1 MRSPVLC
8 PHPGAPCPF
17 RNNALEWASLYAR
30 PCNKL
35 KPHPCYT
42 QLGGGGTDAGTPPI
56 VMDAEI
62 TVSLLVELFGRIRH
76 DLPRAN
82 FWSLSNRQLHSLDT
96 QSTSILSC
104 LTALLVSADPPSL
117 SDMARHA
124 CHMLCLLP
132 DMRHAGD
139 TPSLL
144 STPDDYFLNTYKSRY
159 FTHIPENI
167 RDTLRIKWTLG
178 DGSCMLN
185 AVLLLTGRRPSLG
198 GGDVPGMRTLRLALA
213 LQHLIDYDRL
223 AKCVVEP
230 CTPARIY
237 PYVARMAHPY
247 AYLGQLNAAMLARLI
262 DREIWI
268 ISPSARERQGVTG
281 RYPPLR
287 NTASPPLVVTWG
299 PYTPRDMDSSHVIDI
314 QAVHDRLEPARL
326 QHFLAV
332 DYPQGRDITPMRPR
346 TYPAWSRHRLPHEV
360 PDTPLVV
367 NPAIDILSEDELEQP
382 LPGCIPSAPPKRKY
396 GSSPPTPA
404 DGEAAT
410 SVVASSGPTHKRSKP
425 QPSTTPLPVKPGPSV
440 LPHPRPSPTPAYS
453 ASSTTGSQE
462 PSKKRGTVQLSIRE
476 AFGGTKRRKQ
486 PHASGAR
493 TGPNTTNSPPDD
505 VPAVGP
511 KLKLLT
517 FNTRGLYSG
526 KTDVLDVLATYKPHL
541 AVITETKIPYSQ
553 RCSKYIRRGYPG
565 YHPWVSCSEQKRGGV
580 QLLIHDDL
588 LAAATLRHWPTHPGL
603 GGYVQYTTI
612 YLPSSTP
619 FHIFAVYAPSD
630 RPDTLRS
637 VYDPDMYYDPCQ

>member
-1 MRSPVLC
+1 
-8 PHPGAPCPF
+8 
-17 RNNALEWASLYAR
+17 
-30 PCNKL
+30 
-35 KPHPCYT
+35 
-42 QLGGGGTDAGTPPI
+42 
-56 VMDAEI
+56 
-62 TVSLLVELFGRIRH
+62 
-76 DLPRAN
+76 
-82 FWSLSNRQLHSLDT
+82 
-96 QSTSILSC
+96 
-104 LTALLVSADPPSL
+104 
-117 SDMARHA
+117 
-124 CHMLCLLP
+124 
-132 DMRHAGD
+132 
-139 TPSLL
+139 
-144 STPDDYFLNTYKSRY
+144 
-159 FTHIPENI
+159 
-167 RDTLRIKWTLG
+167 
-178 DGSCMLN
+178 
-185 AVLLLTGRRPSLG
+185 
-198 GGDVPGMRTLRLALA
+198 
-213 LQHLIDYDRL
+213 
-223 AKCVVEP
+223 
-230 CTPARIY
+230 
-237 PYVARMAHPY
+237 
-247 AYLGQLNAAMLARLI
+247 
-262 DREIWI
+262 
-268 ISPSARERQGVTG
+268 
-281 RYPPLR
+281 
-287 NTASPPLVVTWG
+287 
-299 PYTPRDMDSSHVIDI
+299 
-314 QAVHDRLEPARL
+314 
-326 QHFLAV
+326 
-332 DYPQGRDITPMRPR
+332 MRPR

-360 PDTPLVV
+360 PDTPMVV
-367 NPAIDILSEDELEQP
+367 NPAIDILSEDKIEQP

-410 SVVASSGPTHKRSKP
+410 SVASSSGPTHKRPKP

-440 LPHPRPSPTPAYS
+440 LPHPRPSPTPACS
-453 ASSTTGSQE
+453 ASSTTGSHE

-541 AVITETKIPYSQ
+541 AVITETKVPYSQ
-553 RCSKYIRRGYPG
+553 RCSKYIRRGYPW

-630 RPDTLRS
+630 RPDTL
-637 VYDPDMYYDPCQ
+637 